1 MTTPVSSGLSSGEY
15 VRYLDAQGTRY
26 DLILRYLTALAEVE
40 SERHVPAQTAAI
52 DTQSVRG
59 PEFVRDVMVS
69 RVISVDE
76 DAVFKEIVHAL
87 ARNRISAV
95 PVLNDQRQVVG
106 VVSESDLLARVSGSL
121 IDLPKGHRRS
131 GGAETRAKMHAATAR
146 ELMTSPPV
154 CTAPDKR
161 IADAAK
167 QAADA
172 RVRRM
177 PVVDSNGV
185 LLGIVARAE
194 LLRPFLRP
202 DEHIRDDVERKV
214 MRAVVTD
221 QLPIGVLVQE
231 GVVTLAGQV
240 ESPAA
245 RKALVDSVHAVSGV
259 IDVDCAAL
267 TTTHDSVRRQTP
279 PRVPLY

>member
-1 MTTPVSSGLSSGEY
+1 MTSPVSSGLSSGEY
-15 VRYLDAQGTRY
+15 ARYLDSKGARY

-40 SERHVPAQTAAI
+40 SERHVSAQTVA
-52 DTQSVRG
+52 TGTESVRG
-59 PEFVRDVMVS
+59 PEFVRDVMVT
-69 RVISVDE
+69 RVVSVDE
-76 DAVFKEIVHAL
+76 DAVFKEIVDAL

-154 CTAPDKR
+154 CTTPDRR

-202 DEHIRDDVERKV
+202 DEHIRHDVEQRV
-214 MRAVVTD
+214 MRAFVTD
-221 QLPIGVLVQE
+221 QLPLGVLVQE

-245 RKALVDSVHAVSGV
+245 RKALVDSVRAVSGV
-259 IDVDCAAL
+259 IDVDYAAL
-267 TTTHDSVRRQTP
+267 TTTRDSVRRQTP

>member
-154 CTAPDKR
+154 CTAPDRR

-202 DEHIRDDVERKV
+202 DEHIRDDVEHKV
-214 MRAVVTD
+214 MRAFVTD
-221 QLPIGVLVQE
+221 QLPLGVLVHE

-245 RKALVDSVHAVSGV
+245 RKALVDSVRAVSGV
-259 IDVDCAAL
+259 IDVDYTTL
-267 TTTHDSVRRQTP
+267 TTAHDSSRLQTP